1 MHILHY
7 ALYILHYTVRIKIK
21 EAVIY
26 LFIVEIYQLEIRA
39 SGLNPYPVCL
49 GNISKYFAVD
59 NINDYKN
66 IDAGDI
72 LDILKYLMKTFNV
85 K

>member
-1 MHILHY
+1 M
-7 ALYILHYTVRIKIK
+7 
-21 EAVIY
+21 
-26 LFIVEIYQLEIRA
+26 
-39 SGLNPYPVCL
+39 CL

-59 NINDYKN
+59 NINDYRN

>member
-49 GNISKYFAVD
+49 EIFQNILQL
-59 NINDYKN
+59 I
-66 IDAGDI
+66 I
-72 LDILKYLMKTFNV
+72 
-85 K
+85 